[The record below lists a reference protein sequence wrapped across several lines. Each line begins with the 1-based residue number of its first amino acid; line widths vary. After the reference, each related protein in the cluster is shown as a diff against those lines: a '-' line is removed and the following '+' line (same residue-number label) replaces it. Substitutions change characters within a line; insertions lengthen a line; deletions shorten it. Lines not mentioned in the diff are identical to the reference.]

1 MSDENILSIDKQAVK
16 DAFAEAIRK
25 EATAVIKTA
34 TAGEDIAR
42 TIREAFAKRWT
53 SDRDTW
59 LEQSVRDAMQ
69 QALWSSVQDA
79 IKEAGAAD
87 MIKAAVVE
95 HVSTPEFAEAIK
107 QRAIET
113 VKSTTF
119 YVKPEEKA

>member
-1 MSDENILSIDKQAVK
+1 MSDDSILSIDKQVVK
-16 DAFAEAIRK
+16 EAFAEAIRK
-25 EATAVIKTA
+25 EATAVIKA
-34 TAGEDIAR
+34 AVAGDDIAR
-42 TIREAFAKRWT
+42 TIREAFAKRWA
-53 SDRDTW
+53 SDRDNW

-79 IKEAGAAD
+79 IKESGVAE

-95 HVSTPEFAEAIK
+95 HVSTPEFAAAIK

>member
-1 MSDENILSIDKQAVK
+1 MSDENILTIDKQAVR
-16 DAFAEAIRK
+16 DAFVEAIRK
-25 EATAVIKTA
+25 EATAVIKAA
-34 TAGEDIAR
+34 TAGDDIAR

-53 SDRDTW
+53 SDRDNW

-69 QALWSSVQDA
+69 HALWSSVQDA
-79 IKEAGAAD
+79 IKEAGVAD

-119 YVKPEEKA
+119 YVKLEEKA